1 MSWIDPAAQ
10 APIETFRLMDHNSV
24 IEDESRISPEVTP
37 EVVLGWYKNMLTGE
51 ISSVQ
56 SAFSVRTGSSFKQQ

>member
-1 MSWIDPAAQ
+1 MNWIDPAAQ
-10 APIETFRLMDHNSV
+10 APIETFRLMNSDSV

-51 ISSVQ
+51 KIMIV
-56 SAFSVRTGSSFKQQ
+56 AFVSNGKADKIL